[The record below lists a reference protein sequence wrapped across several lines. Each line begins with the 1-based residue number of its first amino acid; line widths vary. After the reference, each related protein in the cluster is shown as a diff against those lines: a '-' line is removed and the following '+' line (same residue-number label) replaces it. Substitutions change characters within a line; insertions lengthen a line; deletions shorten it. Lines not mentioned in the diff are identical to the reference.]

1 MYGYSTEST
10 TKKISQ
16 PYFWICAKAPFWG
29 EKKKVAL
36 NKEFEYKKKQ
46 TQKIPLKK
54 TQYKEVWS
62 NTLVNLSL
70 KKKKKECLLLKTNLQ
85 KSSGKDKKKDAQ
97 NH

>member
-10 TKKISQ
+10 TKKISE
-16 PYFWICAKAPFWG
+16 PYFWICAKAPLWG
-29 EKKKVAL
+29 KKKKVVL

-46 TQKIPLKK
+46 TQKIPFKK

-70 KKKKKECLLLKTNLQ
+70 KKKKKNVV
-85 KSSGKDKKKDAQ
+85 KDKYTEKLTKRQRKMLSITD
-97 NH
+97 